1 MKNILLSP
9 PGDRWHKIVP
19 LSDYDPELF
28 RSFTRGI
35 QFLKLRPETMRTE
48 VRRVNAYLNDTVVG
62 ELSADDARYFHSEI
76 ARMNKLGMEL
86 FLECKV
92 SSSHRGR
99 TILYR
104 HVNRTGLVN
113 WVDSQIRKA
122 VQDESEDDS

>member
-19 LSDYDPELF
+19 LSTEEPELF

-35 QFLKLRPETMRTE
+35 QFLKLRPETPRTD
-48 VRRVNAYLNDTVVG
+48 VRRVNAFLNDTMVG
-62 ELSADDARYFHSEI
+62 ELAADDARYFLSEI
-76 ARMNKLGMEL
+76 TRMNNHGMEL

-99 TILYR
+99 TIMYR

-113 WVDSQIRKA
+113 WVDSQIRQA
-122 VQDESEDDS
+122 AHHETEISS